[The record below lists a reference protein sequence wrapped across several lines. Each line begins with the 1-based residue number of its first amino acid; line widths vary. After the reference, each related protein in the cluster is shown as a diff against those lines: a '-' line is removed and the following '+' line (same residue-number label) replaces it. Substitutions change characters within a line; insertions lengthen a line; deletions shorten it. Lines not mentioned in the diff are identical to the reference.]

1 METLKF
7 AWDVVAHLFGPD
19 CDFHWI
25 DGVKYEPLGFVIF
38 AIPLVYFLFVCLRGV
53 VRVQWGARCI
63 GRMLS
68 KHPRIPWT
76 HMEGYSPQECSWK
89 IDSLLSDEMKKVI
102 KEPSERGL
110 FFSER
115 KNDILDQLSGR
126 FSFALLFR
134 LGLGLKVYRRKH
146 DWETP
151 PDDIGKK
158 YGRRYMKR

>member
-19 CDFHWI
+19 VESHWI
-25 DGVKYEPLGFVIF
+25 DGVKYENIGFVIF
-38 AIPLVYFLFVCLRGV
+38 AIPVVYFVFVCLRGV

-68 KHPRIPWT
+68 KHPRISWT
-76 HMEGYSPQECSWK
+76 QMEGSLCSPQECSWE

-115 KNDILDQLSGR
+115 KNGNLHPGLGK

-151 PDDIGKK
+151 PDDIDKEWV
-158 YGRRYMKR
+158 